1 MEIDIQAKAEIRVL
15 IDNAKSLIELVDGYV
30 ESLDI
35 AQSNEGM
42 NIRNASLMA
51 SNQLRDAITSLDKIH
66 FAA

>member
-15 IDNAKSLIELVDGYV
+15 INNAKSLIELVDGYV

-35 AQSNEGM
+35 AQSNEVM

-51 SNQLRDAITSLDKIH
+51 SIS
-66 FAA
+66 